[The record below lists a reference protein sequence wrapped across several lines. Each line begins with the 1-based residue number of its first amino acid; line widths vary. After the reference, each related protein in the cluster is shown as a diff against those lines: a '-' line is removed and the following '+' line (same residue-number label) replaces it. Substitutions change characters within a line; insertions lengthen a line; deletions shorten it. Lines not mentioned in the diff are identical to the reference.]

1 MVYSMN
7 ECSIIHETSC
17 QVSLSTAATVST
29 TGTTSITASTAYE
42 SVPYP
47 LPTASESTTPGQ
59 GTPSATTFGQAT
71 TRASQ
76 TSEDHPSSTSE
87 GGIPTASETAPP
99 SSANAAGALI
109 GNVAHAAAMGAAV
122 AGIAVFCFI

>member
-29 TGTTSITASTAYE
+29 TKVTNSAASTAYE

-47 LPTASESTTPGQ
+47 LPTASESTTPGE
-59 GTPSATTFGQAT
+59 GTPLTTTSGQAT
-71 TRASQ
+71 TSASQ

-87 GGIPTASETAPP
+87 GENPTGSETAPP
-99 SSANAAGALI
+99 GSSNAAGTLI
-109 GNVAHAAAMGAAV
+109 GNVAQAAVMGAAV
-122 AGIAVFCFI
+122 AGIAVFWLL